1 MKNCVSIVLALLF
14 ICLSFTGCGK
24 RETGAARD
32 EKTDVSSSSSIETSS
47 VVSIPEE
54 PAPAG
59 LDANFSILLLA
70 NPDNPLPKDYDATN
84 PLLELPAKYLNGEL
98 KQVDSEIYPYLMALL
113 EAAWADGLELYVRSP
128 YRSYATQDMLFKNK
142 IQRVIKAGTPAD
154 RAEEEAA
161 KVVAR
166 PGTSEHQTG
175 LAVDFNT
182 TTNAFE
188 TMPQYKWLKENAE
201 DYGFIMRYPSD
212 KEEITKIVYEP
223 WHWRFVGIKVA
234 REMNSLGVT
243 LEEYLDR

>member
-1 MKNCVSIVLALLF
+1 MAKTAGNGKNWKRRALAF
-14 ICLSFTGCGK
+14 MIAFSMTVQQGGITFG
-24 RETGAARD
+24 E
-32 EKTDVSSSSSIETSS
+32 EN
-47 VVSIPEE
+47 PEAVQLTVQE
-54 PAPAG
+54 E
-59 LDANFSILLLA
+59 ANTEA
-70 NPDNPLPKDYDATN
+70 
-84 PLLELPAKYLNGEL
+84 EAKAKAE
-98 KQVDSEIYPYLMALL
+98 A
-113 EAAWADGLELYVRSP
+113 EAAA
-128 YRSYATQDMLFKNK
+128 AQA
-142 IQRVIKAGTPAD
+142 Q
-154 RAEEEAA
+154 AEAEAA

-175 LAVDFNT
+175 LAVDFNS

-212 KEEITKIVYEP
+212 KEDITKIVYEP